1 MYVGILIICVTVAIS
16 IRNAV
21 VHHKKAVVGCLS
33 GLFIG
38 LTITVC
44 VSSAFWIVGSYV
56 FRASFTDTVELDSY
70 DGNYIQLEPNII
82 VHDFSSRSL
91 DDAYTWYEKNGKD
104 AIEHAYKQNLT
115 MFNSPSDSYESVD
128 DVYNTACKTNTSIVY
143 TNDEPHCEI
152 SYSHAIAPEWYK
164 FFSCFKVDDTYED
177 IHFTFYLPKK

>member
-56 FRASFTDTVELDSY
+56 FESSFTDTVELDSHKGKY
-70 DGNYIQLEPNII
+70 MLEN
-82 VHDFSSRSL
+82 DST
-91 DDAYTWYEKNGKD
+91 YTWYEKKGWD
-104 AIEHAYKQNLT
+104 TVEHAYKQNLGLGELL
-115 MFNSPSDSYESVD
+115 SDSDSCESMD
-128 DVYNTACKTNTSIVY
+128 DMYNAACKTNTSIVY
-143 TNDEPHCEI
+143 TNNEPHCEI
-152 SYSHAIAPEWYK
+152 SYSHAVAPEWYK

>member
-1 MYVGILIICVTVAIS
+1 MYVGLLIICVTVAIS

-56 FRASFTDTVELDSY
+56 FESSFTDTVELDNY
-70 DGNYIQLEPNII
+70 KGNYVLEKDSVYI
-82 VHDFSSRSL
+82 
-91 DDAYTWYEKNGKD
+91 WYEKKGGD
-104 AIEHAYKQNLT
+104 TVEHTYKRDLEW
-115 MFNSPSDSYESVD
+115 YEFPSVD
-128 DVYNTACKTNTSIVY
+128 FDSSKSVADMYNAACKTNTSFVY